1 MLQECNNQSGMNPF
15 QNILIQM
22 LLHLYPRYG
31 NDYGYIS
38 KVPKDKDDT
47 LVKQQLEESVNIIC
61 FTCSS
66 SVLLGHQEK
75 LFIQSGNFYQL
86 KFQIFIAKMNCMFL
100 SQKCYITIYLF
111 ICATSHN
118 NHILHLFR
126 NACFHFPL

>member
-1 MLQECNNQSGMNPF
+1 MLQDCNNQSGMTPF

-31 NDYGYIS
+31 SDYGYIS

-61 FTCSS
+61 FTYSS
-66 SVLLGHQEK
+66 LVLLGHQEK
-75 LFIQSGNFYQL
+75 LFIQSGNFSQL

-100 SQKCYITIYLF
+100 SEGCYITICLF
-111 ICATSHN
+111 ISARRHN
-118 NHILHLFR
+118 NQILHLFR